1 MYLENDSRPPLRG
14 LIMAASLLGA
24 AFGGPIAARAEAAKD
39 LWGVWQ
45 GRNGNEAIYLC
56 IESDPSHSPNDNF
69 AAIYSTKDYEIEL
82 LNRSAD
88 EPAKW
93 LPQQNPE
100 FIATLR
106 TLKDGSVQLD
116 RGQSDIWSGVVLSQ
130 LDHLDGPCESMT
142 FNLPRAIMPPPLMST
157 PESVDGEFYDVLRL
171 EDPNLHAEVTTFHLA
186 ADTPGR
192 AAINAWLWDALPKDV
207 ASSEYFD
214 CAKSSVASGYGYWSQ
229 RLWPEFLSYYFV
241 VVGERMKY
249 YCYWAYPND
258 YTQWHVFDAVTGAE
272 VDTSGWI
279 RPDAYGLLGPHA
291 NDGPEIDWPRTDIEI
306 KFHNLITQAYSE
318 TGPHGD
324 CPYLPETVAVW
335 KIRPT
340 RSGLA
345 FSPEVGPMTRGC
357 AVDLVISYDD
367 LKGYIP
373 EEVARKLP

>member
-1 MYLENDSRPPLRG
+1 MYLENDSRPLLHG
-14 LIMAASLLGA
+14 LILAGALIGA
-24 AFGGPIAARAEAAKD
+24 ACGGPIAARAEAAED

-45 GRNGNEAIYLC
+45 GHNGNEAIYLC
-56 IESDPSHSPNDNF
+56 IESDLSRSPYDNF
-69 AAIYSTKDYEIEL
+69 AAIYSTRDYKIEL
-82 LNRSAD
+82 LDRSED

-93 LPQQNPE
+93 LPKQNPE
-100 FIATLR
+100 AIATLK
-106 TLKDGSVQLD
+106 TLEDGSVQLD

-130 LDHLDGPCESMT
+130 IDHLDGPCDSMT
-142 FNLPRAIMPPPLMST
+142 FNLPRAIMPPLVST

-171 EDPNLHAEVTTFHLA
+171 EDPNFSAEVTTFHLA

-207 ASSEYFD
+207 ASAEYFD
-214 CAKSSVASGYGYWSQ
+214 CAKLSVASGYGYWSQ

-241 VVGERMKY
+241 VVGEHMEY
-249 YCYWAYPND
+249 YCGGAHPND
-258 YTQWHVFDAVTGAE
+258 YTQWHVFDAITGAE

-279 RPDAYGLLGPHA
+279 RPDAFGLLGTHA

-306 KFHNLITQAYSE
+306 KFRDLVIQAYSK

-324 CPYLPETVAVW
+324 CPYLPETVEVW

-345 FSPEVGPMTRGC
+345 FSPDAESAVSGC
-357 AVDLVISYDD
+357 MKDMVISYDD
-367 LKGYIP
+367 LKDYIP
-373 EEVARKLP
+373 EDVAWKLP